1 MKHYIIIAFSVF
13 LFFSCKKG
21 NEKLTAQQIIDK
33 TIEASGSAKVKNV
46 TLHFDFRD
54 MSYRA
59 IRENGIFELSRT
71 FKEGDSVIIDKLSNN
86 GFVREINGKTI
97 KISDSLANVYSE
109 SVNSVH
115 YFSVLPFG
123 LNDKAVNKK
132 LIGEAKLKTDNYYK
146 VLITFDKEGGGVDY
160 EDEFIYWINK
170 SDFHIDYL
178 AYTFHVNG
186 GGIRFR
192 EVTKESFIEG
202 IRFVNYNNYKPK
214 SDSVKISK
222 LENLF
227 LKDELEKV
235 SEINLENIQ
244 VIK

>member
-21 NEKLTAQQIIDK
+21 NEELTAQQIIDK

-46 TLHFDFRD
+46 TLHFDFHD
-54 MSYRA
+54 ISYRA

-71 FKEGDSVIIDKLSNN
+71 FKEGDSVIFDKLSNN

-132 LIGEAKLKTDNYYK
+132 LIGEAKIKTDNYYK
-146 VLITFDKEGGGVDY
+146 VLITFDQEGGGVDY

-170 SDFHIDYL
+170 SDFQIDYL

-202 IRFVNYNNYKPK
+202 IRFVNYNNYKSK